1 MVELKKEAKRKLND
15 EELNMVTGGYG
26 MSASEYDKKPYTQE
40 EERLLVLNNPTSN
53 IGLLDDFKNWS
64 DKDEGLLGEF
74 GKAPED
80 SFIWG

>member
-1 MVELKKEAKRKLND
+1 MVKLKKEAKRKLND
-15 EELNMVTGGYG
+15 EELNLVTGGLV
-26 MSASEYDKKPYTQE
+26 ATCTEFDKNPFTQKE
-40 EERLLVLNNPTSN
+40 EGLLVLNNPTSN

-64 DKDEGLLGEF
+64 DEDEGLLGEF